1 MKILQILIKVN
12 GITII
17 INTLLYNMIKL
28 KAISRINTLSDD
40 DVDYA
45 DMDDNDNGDNDDIYM
60 YVSSDDLT
68 WTETMA
74 TYPQLY
80 NLRGIYQLYE

>member
-1 MKILQILIKVN
+1 
-12 GITII
+12 
-17 INTLLYNMIKL
+17 MIKL

-45 DMDDNDNGDNDDIYM
+45 DVDDNDNGDNDDIYM

-68 WTETMA
+68 
-74 TYPQLY
+74 
-80 NLRGIYQLYE
+80 

>member
-1 MKILQILIKVN
+1 MCVIYLNNTLLLPFKLLLILKILQILIKVK

-45 DMDDNDNGDNDDIYM
+45 DVDDNDNGDNDDIYM
-60 YVSSDDLT
+60 YVSSDDIT
-68 WTETMA
+68 
-74 TYPQLY
+74 
-80 NLRGIYQLYE
+80 

>member
-1 MKILQILIKVN
+1 MCVIYLNNTLLLPFKLLLILKILQILIKVK

-17 INTLLYNMIKL
+17 INTGLYNMIKL

-45 DMDDNDNGDNDDIYM
+45 DVDDNDNGDNDDIYM
-60 YVSSDDLT
+60 YVSSDDIT
-68 WTETMA
+68 
-74 TYPQLY
+74 
-80 NLRGIYQLYE
+80 

>member
-1 MKILQILIKVN
+1 MIYLNNTLLLPFTLLLILKILQILIKVK

-45 DMDDNDNGDNDDIYM
+45 DVDDNDNGDNDDIYI

-68 WTETMA
+68 
-74 TYPQLY
+74 
-80 NLRGIYQLYE
+80 

>member
-1 MKILQILIKVN
+1 MCMIYLNNTMLLPFKLLLILIILQILIKVK

-45 DMDDNDNGDNDDIYM
+45 DVDDNDNGDNDDIYM

-68 WTETMA
+68 
-74 TYPQLY
+74 
-80 NLRGIYQLYE
+80 